1 MNTSYFDFVSVF
13 ILVYRGK
20 QTSALVLVRFMQCE
34 AIWKYLLTA
43 TILSNV
49 LTCQLSWLLHLSCQ
63 IRPKSSTPT
72 SCSYSVCPISKAPFG
87 SNLLSSWFA
96 LISLILISCFLLLH
110 YFFSFKI
117 GLLAFILCIPGLGV
131 LYIHNSNF
139 YSLELFPFHY
149 FWHSST

>member
-1 MNTSYFDFVSVF
+1 MRRYESTYSQQLFFQMSWHVNCHDF
-13 ILVYRGK
+13 
-20 QTSALVLVRFMQCE
+20 
-34 AIWKYLLTA
+34 
-43 TILSNV
+43 
-49 LTCQLSWLLHLSCQ
+49 LHLSCQ

-96 LISLILISCFLLLH
+96 LISLILISCFLLLL

-117 GLLAFILCIPGLGV
+117 GLLAFILCIPGLGA

-139 YSLELFPFHY
+139 YSLELFPFHFLSIIFDIVAHSIVGNDSSPFY
-149 FWHSST
+149 FHH